1 MRLAGHQNLKPV
13 QKTSSDNM
21 KQTEIVKVVFKNNM
35 IAFGKQNDQEFAEY
49 VFELRERYNTTVI
62 ETEKIKN
69 IFYSID
75 KIKV

>member
-1 MRLAGHQNLKPV
+1 MLLVGRQNLKLV
-13 QKTSSDNM
+13 WKTSLDNM
-21 KQTEIVKVVFKNNM
+21 KIVKVTFKNNM
-35 IAFGKQNDQEFAEY
+35 IAYGQINDQEFAEY
-49 VFELRERYNTTVI
+49 VFELRERYNTTVV

>member
-1 MRLAGHQNLKPV
+1 
-13 QKTSSDNM
+13 M

>member
-1 MRLAGHQNLKPV
+1 MLLIGQPSLKPV
-13 QKTSSDNM
+13 WKTSSDNM
-21 KQTEIVKVVFKNNM
+21 KQAEIVKVVFENNM

-49 VFELRERYNTTVI
+49 VFELRERYNTTVK

-69 IFYSID
+69 VFYSID